1 MKTKSKVTESKS
13 KLVYLPAIISL
24 MLAAAGCA
32 ENIQTAEVDT
42 VESAVADSSITDSS
56 ITESVETE
64 SGEEQTAENFYEQ
77 AEGYGL
83 SETQARKLWQ
93 SIEKDGVLEREYMC
107 ITGMVSNDYDANGI
121 TDMLVCL
128 YEDKDGADTYQDGC
142 LYLFMNDEEP
152 YYIYDDFCC
161 YAFGGIYGDFGADI
175 DNDGYTEI
183 GFCVQGTGCGGA
195 GDCQKLVFKYKDGG
209 LERMEL
215 PNDFDYDYDCGL
227 TVQIDKDVTKGT
239 YSAYCPYLEDTI
251 VFDTEQNEDD
261 WGGENSRGYYS
272 PAIVEIDG
280 RELFTVREYL
290 YAGCIANWVGDAV
303 FVLDWDE
310 NGKAY
315 VRDWY
320 IEAWNNKTYTSS
332 KSSGSEWDVEVSFGE
347 NETGGEITA
356 YKEFLEGRLAANISD
371 NIYMDTSYIE
381 IPGDNPKLTD
391 KQGNGFYIS
400 ELLDEVIDE
409 VTQDERADGIKSVQ
423 YAFLSCGADGKKMLA
438 VRAYGLS
445 IYSPDDDSDLTM
457 VFDYKDGTLSMIYAV
472 DSWARSCTTLYKNG
486 YVSGYGSGGAGCHYV
501 WEGIIGADG
510 SFHES
515 YQAHTDFGLWDNE
528 SGEVIETELT
538 DYTINDEIIYSYY
551 LYDSVTD
558 AQKQKVFEHLKE
570 EIKAEYIPAGEA
582 WELVEE
588 NKKKLGITDEMGSEE
603 NAIAWQT
610 LSLEPSVLQR

>member
-1 MKTKSKVTESKS
+1 MKSKIT
-13 KLVYLPAIISL
+13 L
-24 MLAAAGCA
+24 MLCISTLGIAAAGCQNNA
-32 ENIQTAEVDT
+32 DVVETDVSATEIQTDET
-42 VESAVADSSITDSS
+42 ITD
-56 ITESVETE
+56 ETAAE
-64 SGEEQTAENFYEQ
+64 EVQERMELSWNKFYDTISEYYELSDDEAKAMYEKLEAGGILEGENMRLT
-77 AEGYGL
+77 
-83 SETQARKLWQ
+83 
-93 SIEKDGVLEREYMC
+93 GVAL
-107 ITGMVSNDYDANGI
+107 NDYDKNGQ

-142 LYLFMNDEEP
+142 LYLFMNDDEP

-161 YAFGGIYGDFGADI
+161 YSFGWIFGDFGADI

-239 YSAYCPYLEDTI
+239 YSAYCPYLDDTI

-272 PAIVEIDG
+272 PVIVEIDG

-320 IEAWNNKTYTSS
+320 IEAWDNKTYASSS
-332 KSSGSEWDVEVSFGE
+332 KALGSEWDVEVSFGE

-423 YAFLSCGADGKKMLA
+423 YALLSCGEEGKKLLA

-486 YVSGYGSGGAGCHYV
+486 YVSGYGSGGAACHYA
-501 WEGIIGADG
+501 WEGIIKGDG
-510 SFHES
+510 VWHES
-515 YQAHTDFGLWDNE
+515 YQAHTEFGSWDNE
-528 SGEVIETELT
+528 SGEMIEVELT
-538 DYTINDEIIYSYY
+538 DYTINGKTIYSYY
-551 LYDSVTD
+551 LYDSVTE
-558 AQKQKVFEHLKE
+558 AQKQKVFERLE
-570 EIKAEYIPAGEA
+570 QRAQSGYITADEA
-582 WELVEE
+582 WKQVEE
-588 NKKKLGITDEMGSEE
+588 NRKRLGITDEMGSEE

-610 LSLEPSVLQR
+610 LSLEPSILQR